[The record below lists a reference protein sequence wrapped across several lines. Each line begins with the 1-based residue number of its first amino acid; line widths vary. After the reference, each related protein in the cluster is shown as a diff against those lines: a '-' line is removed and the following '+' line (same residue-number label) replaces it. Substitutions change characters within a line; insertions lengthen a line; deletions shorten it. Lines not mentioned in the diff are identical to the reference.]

1 MFSFNLPT
9 TKRIGIDLGTPY
21 SAYLLAWF
29 TSMPRK
35 GAGTGQAAKDNYV

>member
-1 MFSFNLPT
+1 MFDLKFPT

-21 SAYLLAWF
+21 CAYLLAWF

-35 GAGTGQAAKDNYV
+35 SASTGQAAN